1 MKKIIIAIDGYSSTG
16 KSSFA
21 QRIAAELGYVYIDTG
36 ALYRAVTLHA
46 ARLGILTPETAALL
60 SKKLRLKL
68 AAARVGLPV
77 YYLLMW
83 VNGLTKKH

>member
-1 MKKIIIAIDGYSSTG
+1 MRFWSFCRLSRGRREWDGYRKQLKG
-16 KSSFA
+16 D
-21 QRIAAELGYVYIDTG
+21 LGS
-36 ALYRAVTLHA
+36 
-46 ARLGILTPETAALL
+46 LTPETAALL